1 MHGRTSTARDR
12 ACGSSNLL
20 HRGAGEPRR
29 RPSCRAGRVWTL
41 RRACRPT
48 TCRTRTSTSRA
59 PRTWSCTGSDG
70 CQTVVAGRVR
80 YPVVL
85 PAYDDALFHFLFSF
99 LERKHILFH
108 HSHINQST
116 LPPPSPATKTERRR
130 PAPRHPPSASE
141 HPRRAYV
148 GQHRLPPGSNGAQ
161 DTCGRL
167 EARSVADERLNAFEM
182 SFVFVFMEAAKI
194 IH

>member
-29 RPSCRAGRVWTL
+29 RPSCRAGRGWTL

-99 LERKHILFH
+99 FERKHIN
-108 HSHINQST
+108 SITRTSTNQLCHPLLRPPKLNVVVPLHDTRLVLLNTRVVLT
-116 LPPPSPATKTERRR
+116 LANIDCH
-130 PAPRHPPSASE
+130 PAPMAHKTRVVDWKLVQSPTS
-141 HPRRAYV
+141 
-148 GQHRLPPGSNGAQ
+148 G
-161 DTCGRL
+161 
-167 EARSVADERLNAFEM
+167 
-182 SFVFVFMEAAKI
+182 
-194 IH
+194 